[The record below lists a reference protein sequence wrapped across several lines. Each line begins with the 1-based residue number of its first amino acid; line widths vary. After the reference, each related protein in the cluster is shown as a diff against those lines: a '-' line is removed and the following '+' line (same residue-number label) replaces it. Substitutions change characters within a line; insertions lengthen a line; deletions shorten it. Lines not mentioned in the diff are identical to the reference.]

1 MESQYWKEFLAS
13 TAEELSWEKT
23 PKRLTER
30 RLEIMERDVI
40 LCFFIIRRLIELHR
54 VSRKTIDFEF
64 EIYSCS
70 YNGRRLSPISRHWF
84 EKSYDLENEKTLHKK
99 TIYIANQFIHS
110 FLFLMIYDETR
121 NCDSF
126 YVVSDYDKKN
136 CIWRIPARQVYDCF
150 KTASEDYLGGFS
162 YKYDEAK
169 DDYIVVVGGEQKL
182 EDLKPQKSN
191 KDDS

>member
-1 MESQYWKEFLAS
+1 MESRYWKEFLAS
-13 TAEELSWEKT
+13 TAKELAWRKT

-40 LCFFIIRRLIELHR
+40 LSFFIIRRLIELHR
-54 VSRKTIDFEF
+54 VSEKTIDFKF
-64 EIYSCS
+64 EIFSCP
-70 YNGRRLSPISRHWF
+70 YNGRLLSPINRHWF
-84 EKSYDLENEKTLHKK
+84 EKSYDLENEKTQHKK

-110 FLFLMIYDETR
+110 SLFLMLCDETR
-121 NCDSF
+121 NWDSF

-136 CIWRIPARQVYDCF
+136 CIWRIPAKQVYDCL
-150 KTASEDYLGGFS
+150 KIVSEDYLGLFS

-169 DDYIVVVGGEQKL
+169 DDYIVEIGKEQTL
-182 EDLKPQKSN
+182 ENLKPQKLC